1 MADAAAGGRDSHSGY
16 TPSTFPLAAQGVD
29 MTRFAPAAPE
39 EETVFGASAPGFGA
53 PLPGEDGVDDW
64 LDAMRE
70 EGVDRVCCLLS
81 DEQVDRYDGL
91 LGRYREA
98 LGDEAVLHAP
108 VPDHHLAAEAT
119 LTGEVLPFFR
129 AADDDGERVV
139 AHCLAGVGRT
149 GHVLAAW
156 LVHARGYDPAEAL
169 EAVRDTGRRPRDA
182 VVSGNATDEEL
193 LALLSAVVD

>member
-1 MADAAAGGRDSHSGY
+1 MN
-16 TPSTFPLAAQGVD
+16 
-29 MTRFAPAAPE
+29 RFAPAAPE

-70 EGVDRVCCLLS
+70 AGVDRVCCLLS
-81 DEQVDRYDGL
+81 AEQVDRYDDP
-91 LGRYREA
+91 LGRYRAAFGE
-98 LGDEAVLHAP
+98 DAVLHAP

-119 LTGEVLPFFR
+119 LAEEVLPFFR
-129 AADDDGERVV
+129 EADDAGERVV

-156 LVHARGYDPAEAL
+156 LVHARGYEPEDAL
-169 EAVRDTGRRPRDA
+169 DTVRGTGRRPRDA
-182 VVSGNATDEEL
+182 VVSGNATDEHL
-193 LALLSAVVD
+193 LALLESVRD